1 MESLHVIRLKQSLS
15 AWLPAK
21 EKYLGVRGT
30 PVAYL
35 LRDLRCLIPC
45 QSDQA
50 AKAGT
55 KAGARTSR
63 ITGSGCQVSSGA
75 GGSAVVEK
83 VLPRAVLWIPT
94 VICLGLWRMVNLR
107 ISSTSK
113 VVVYQPGSQGR
124 FLNCLFTSEHVVFRR
139 RRNYTIKT
147 FLRRTLVRL
156 HNLTPYTHQG
166 GFAGVFFSVP
176 IKFRDIIFLR

>member
-21 EKYLGVRGT
+21 DKYLGVRGT

-35 LRDLRCLIPC
+35 LQDLRCLSVSHGFGYSSDPDGSYSEWSRRMMGGISTGSCWCGWPVLC

-113 VVVYQPGSQGR
+113 VVVYQPGSRGR
-124 FLNCLFTSEHVVFRR
+124 FLN
-139 RRNYTIKT
+139 
-147 FLRRTLVRL
+147 
-156 HNLTPYTHQG
+156 
-166 GFAGVFFSVP
+166 
-176 IKFRDIIFLR
+176 